1 MPKPTCIILDGFSES
16 RRCFGQVGV
25 GFFMVLLLLL
35 QKIAA
40 LNFVEAYG
48 EGVISEKMVEA
59 VLLYL
64 SVNFVAKEK
73 RETEQEQHPE
83 SDWDIHESTTT
94 IESP

>member
-1 MPKPTCIILDGFSES
+1 
-16 RRCFGQVGV
+16 
-25 GFFMVLLLLL
+25 
-35 QKIAA
+35 
-40 LNFVEAYG
+40 
-48 EGVISEKMVEA
+48 MVEA

-83 SDWDIHESTTT
+83 PDWDIHESTTT